1 MQEYNKN
8 VVLVGYSGHAF
19 VVAET
24 LIENNYNII
33 GYTAL
38 KKSKYNPF
46 KLKYLGN
53 ELSSNF
59 IFKKNRLYAIGI
71 GDNLIRTKISTFLR
85 SKNQLLINVISKSSN
100 ISKNSTLGNGIFIS
114 KNVIVNFLCSI
125 GDNVILNSS
134 CLIEHESVIS
144 NGVHVGPGSV
154 ICGNVIIGE
163 NSFIGANSTI
173 KNNIKIGKNVIVGA
187 GSVVVKDVVDNSV
200 VFGNPAKNK
209 K

>member
-1 MQEYNKN
+1 VQEYNKN

-38 KKSKYNPF
+38 KESKYNPF

-59 IFKKNRLYAIGI
+59 IFKKNRLYALGI
-71 GDNLIRTKISTFLR
+71 GDNLIRTKLSTYLR

-100 ISKNSTLGNGIFIS
+100 ISKNSILGNGIFIS

-134 CLIEHESVIS
+134 CIVEHESIIS
-144 NGVHVGPGSV
+144 KGVHVGPGSV

-163 NSFIGANSTI
+163 NSFVGANSTI
-173 KNNIKIGKNVIVGA
+173 KNNIKIGKNVVIGA
-187 GSVVVKDVVDNSV
+187 GSVVVKDVIDNSIIY
-200 VFGNPAKNK
+200 GNPGTLR
-209 K
+209 